1 MLESFSIPQS
11 LCFFIV
17 PKCMFK
23 FVSHWCVWRVFV
35 KQDPHKE
42 LANQNVLMVVH
53 SVAQTAVQ
61 FGLEEETVKSELAL
75 SRLILHE
82 ARQYRPKPHLDNK
95 IITSWNGQFYTSV
108 LFVIQDVPKR
118 MLGFLNGFRWK
129 IIQDIYKVLK
139 ILTKWSVR
147 HFYERHGYLIIFM
160 KCVSN

>member
-1 MLESFSIPQS
+1 
-11 LCFFIV
+11 
-17 PKCMFK
+17 MFK
-23 FVSHWCVWRVFV
+23 FVSPSCVWQEFV

-95 IITSWNGQFYTSV
+95 IITSWNGQFYTCLNV
-108 LFVIQDVPKR
+108 YTVFLFVIQGVPKR
-118 MLGFLNGFRWK
+118 MLGCHWK
-129 IIQDIYKVLK
+129 TGQDKQTIEK
-139 ILTKWSVR
+139 ILTKWSAS
-147 HFYERHGYLIIFM
+147 HFNEWHGRLIIFM
-160 KCVSN
+160 KCTTN

>member
-1 MLESFSIPQS
+1 MLEFFSIPQS
-11 LCFFIV
+11 LCFFIA

-23 FVSHWCVWRVFV
+23 FVSHCCVWRVFV

-108 LFVIQDVPKR
+108 FVCNTGCTEKNAGILKRVP
-118 MLGFLNGFRWK
+118 LENHL
-129 IIQDIYKVLK
+129 
-139 ILTKWSVR
+139 R
-147 HFYERHGYLIIFM
+147 HL
-160 KCVSN
+160 